1 MNTTPSDAIPAQDKP
16 AYFRPV
22 IPLLFALM
30 AGILGARYGPAWT
43 AWMIGP
49 AGITSLCATAYGLIR
64 NRTAKTAP
72 LLLYACLGYFLL
84 FTWTAERRFSDHVSR
99 FIDDGQYHISGAIVE
114 TSIPSRFRQT
124 CVLDEIEIT
133 KARRDPFTP
142 LHGKIRVSIYGADP
156 VVRIGDRIGFFS
168 KIRPLTNFK
177 NPGAFNYRQYM
188 ADRHIWGTAYT
199 DTLKITVTT
208 APGTAGP
215 ALRIQGVRASLSGL
229 IHRATDTNARPVLM
243 ALLLG
248 ERRQIAEELRDAF
261 NRAGV
266 SHILAISGLHVGIV
280 ATAAFFSFK
289 WLLSFWSFLLWRGWV
304 SKTAAILAI
313 MPVVFYGLL
322 AGMSPSTQRAVIMI
336 SVFLMTFLLEKEHD
350 IFNTLAIAGL
360 IILIIDP
367 PALFSVSFQ
376 LSFSAVAAI
385 LYGLEKSQKGLHHF
399 TRPLPKTAKPVIG
412 FMWVTC
418 LAILGTAPVVMYYF
432 NQLPV
437 FGVLANLAIV
447 PLIGFISVPVG
458 LFSILVLNLF
468 SVEAAV
474 LGLRLSAW
482 VLDGSIWVVDLIA
495 RCPYSAVKTVTPSL
509 PEILCYYLFLWCLF
523 NIRRP
528 GGASCGSMP
537 AATDTPAPLSKASR
551 HQRWHNLLI
560 RRGNP
565 VLPVLLITVIIAAAD
580 TAYWVHKRFFDDS
593 LRVTILDV
601 GQGSAALL
609 ELPRGPCVLI
619 DGGGFSDNTIFDMGR
634 WVLAPYLWRN
644 KIRTVD
650 TVILSHPDADHVNGL
665 VYILKHFRVGRVIS
679 THEPADHKEYME
691 FIALI
696 RDKNIPHPDFSS
708 LPRSFAVNGVVFD
721 LLYPPDDFMDPD
733 AAQPW
738 RNPNDNS
745 LVVRVTHGPY
755 AVMFPGDITADAEKE
770 LMAMHP
776 AELAAAILIAPH
788 HGSRTS
794 STPAFLD
801 AVNPR
806 AVVVS
811 SGRPATFPA
820 AEVMEQYKNRGIDVF
835 RTDTNGAL
843 RLISNGQELSCRPI
857 IGKPLTL
864 QTNPAYMEIDPL
876 R

>member
-1 MNTTPSDAIPAQDKP
+1 MHARPDDIPVEDKP

-22 IPLLFALM
+22 IPLLLALM
-30 AGILGARYGPAWT
+30 AGIMGARYGPEWLAWPVGT
-43 AWMIGP
+43 AGVAAI
-49 AGITSLCATAYGLIR
+49 IVSLTALIR
-64 NRTAKTAP
+64 NRNAKISP
-72 LLLYACLGYFLL
+72 LILYACLGYLLL
-84 FTWTAERRFSDHVSR
+84 FTWTAEQWFPDHVSR
-99 FIDDGQYHISGAIVE
+99 YMDERRYHISGTVIE
-114 TSIPSRFRQT
+114 TPGGSRLRQT
-124 CVLDEIEIT
+124 CVIDDIEIT
-133 KARRDPFTP
+133 GARRDPYQQVR
-142 LHGKIRVSIYGADP
+142 GRIRVSIYGTEP
-156 VVRIGDRIGFFS
+156 MVQVGDRIAFFS
-168 KIRPLTNFK
+168 SIRPFTNFK
-177 NPGAFNYRQYM
+177 NPGAFDYREYM
-188 ADRHIWGTAYT
+188 RFRLIWGTAYT
-199 DTLKITVTT
+199 DTHKIQVI
-208 APGTAGP
+208 PDGEDGGP
-215 ALRIQGVRASLSGL
+215 TWRIQSIREALSGR
-229 IHRATDTNARPVLM
+229 IQRAADTNARAVLM

-248 ERRQIAEELRDAF
+248 ERRQIPDELREAF

-280 ATAAFFSFK
+280 ATAAFFAFK
-289 WLLSFWSFLLWRGWV
+289 WLLSFLPPLLWRGWV
-304 SKTAAILAI
+304 GKGAAILAV
-313 MPVVFYGLL
+313 MPVIFYGLL

-336 SVFLMTFLLEKEHD
+336 SVFLMTYLLEKEHE
-350 IFNTLAIAGL
+350 IFNTLALAGL
-360 IILIIDP
+360 VILIFDP

-385 LYGLEKSQKGLHHF
+385 LYGLEKSPKGLHHI

-482 VLDGSIWVVDLIA
+482 FLDGSIRLIDLIA

-528 GGASCGSMP
+528 GGAPGGSIP
-537 AATDTPAPLSKASR
+537 AATDTPVPASKPAR
-551 HQRWHNLLI
+551 HKLLI
-560 RRGNP
+560 CCGNP
-565 VLPVLLITVIIAAAD
+565 VLPVLLITFIIAAAD
-580 TAYWVHKRFFDDS
+580 TAYWVHKRFFNDS

-679 THEPADHKEYME
+679 THEPADHQEYME
-691 FIALI
+691 FIDLI

-708 LPRSFAVNGVVFD
+708 RPRSFAVNGVVFD

-733 AAQPW
+733 AAQP
-738 RNPNDNS
+738 RQNPNDNS
-745 LVVRVTHGPY
+745 LVVRVTHGPH
-755 AVMFPGDITADAEKE
+755 AVMFPGDITADAENE
-770 LMAMHP
+770 LITLHP
-776 AELAAAILIAPH
+776 DGLEAAVLIAPH

-801 AVNPR
+801 AVNPT
-806 AVVVS
+806 VVIVS

-820 AEVMEQYKNRGIDVF
+820 TEVMNRYENRGIEVL
-835 RTDTNGAL
+835 RTDNHGAVRIISDGR
-843 RLISNGQELSCRPI
+843 RLTC
-857 IGKPLTL
+857 KPMFD
-864 QTNPAYMEIDPL
+864 NSF
-876 R
+876 

>member
-1 MNTTPSDAIPAQDKP
+1 MHARPDAIPVEDKP

-22 IPLLFALM
+22 IPLLLALM
-30 AGILGARYGPAWT
+30 AGITGARYGPEWMAWPVGI
-43 AWMIGP
+43 IGV
-49 AGITSLCATAYGLIR
+49 AALIVSLNALIR
-64 NRTAKTAP
+64 NRNAKTAP
-72 LLLYACLGYFLL
+72 LILYACLGYLLL
-84 FTWTAERRFSDHVSR
+84 FTWTAEQWFPDHISR
-99 FIDDGQYHISGAIVE
+99 YMDERQYHISGTVIE
-114 TSIPSRFRQT
+114 TPGVSRLRQT
-124 CVLDEIEIT
+124 CVIDDIEIT
-133 KARRDPFTP
+133 GARRDPYQRVR
-142 LHGKIRVSIYGADP
+142 GRIRVSIYETEP
-156 VVRIGDRIGFFS
+156 MVQVGDRIAFFS
-168 KIRPLTNFK
+168 SIRPFTNFK
-177 NPGAFNYRQYM
+177 NPGAFDYREYM
-188 ADRHIWGTAYT
+188 RFRLIWGTAYT
-199 DTLKITVTT
+199 DTHKIQVM
-208 APGTAGP
+208 PDEEDGGP
-215 ALRIQGVRASLSGL
+215 TWRIQSIREALSGQ
-229 IHRATDTNARPVLM
+229 IQRAADTDARAVLM

-248 ERRQIAEELRDAF
+248 ERRQIPDELREAF

-280 ATAAFFSFK
+280 ATAAFFAFK
-289 WLLSFWSFLLWRGWV
+289 WLLSFLPPLLWRGWV
-304 SKTAAILAI
+304 GKGAAILAV
-313 MPVVFYGLL
+313 MPVIFYGLL

-336 SVFLMTFLLEKEHD
+336 SVFLMTYLLEKEHD
-350 IFNTLAIAGL
+350 IFNTLALAGL
-360 IILIIDP
+360 VILIFDP

-385 LYGLEKSQKGLHHF
+385 LYGLEKSQKGIHHV
-399 TRPLPKTAKPVIG
+399 TRPLPKPAKPVIG

-447 PLIGFISVPVG
+447 PLIGFISMPMG

-482 VLDGSIWVVDLIA
+482 VLDGSIRLIDLIA
-495 RCPYSAVKTVTPSL
+495 RCPFSAVKTVTPSL

-528 GGASCGSMP
+528 AGASYESMP
-537 AATDTPAPLSKASR
+537 AATDTPSHQLKPTR
-551 HQRWHNLLI
+551 HQRWHKLLI
-560 RRGNP
+560 CRGTL

-580 TAYWVHKRFFDDS
+580 TAYWAHKRFFDDS
-593 LRVTILDV
+593 LRVTIIDV

-609 ELPRGPCVLI
+609 ELPRGHCVLI

-644 KIRTVD
+644 KIQTVD

-679 THEPADHKEYME
+679 TREPSDHGEYME
-691 FIALI
+691 FAALI
-696 RDKNIPHPDFSS
+696 RDKKIPYPDFRS
-708 LPRSFAVNGVVFD
+708 LPRSFTINGVFFD
-721 LLYPPDDFMDPD
+721 ILYPPDDFMDPD
-733 AAQPW
+733 AAQPR

-745 LVVRVTHGPY
+745 LVIRATHGNN
-755 AVMFPGDITADAEKE
+755 AVLFPGDITAEAENE

-776 AELAAAILIAPH
+776 DGLEAAVLIAPH

-806 AVVVS
+806 AVIVS

-820 AEVMEQYKNRGIDVF
+820 AEVMERYENRGIIVF
-835 RTDTNGAL
+835 RTDTHGAVRIISDAR
-843 RLISNGQELSCRPI
+843 RLTY
-857 IGKPLTL
+857 KPMLGNTF
-864 QTNPAYMEIDPL
+864 
-876 R
+876 